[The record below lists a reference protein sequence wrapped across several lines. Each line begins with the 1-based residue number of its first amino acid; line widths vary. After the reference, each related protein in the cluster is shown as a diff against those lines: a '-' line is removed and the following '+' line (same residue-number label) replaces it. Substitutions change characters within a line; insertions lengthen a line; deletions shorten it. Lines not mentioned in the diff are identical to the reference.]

1 MKRKVL
7 VIASFKPDEIYIVT
21 RIQAYD
27 RRHCIVLDITPIEI
41 LQACNGCIIYSIGE
55 REYAARMVVIL

>member
-7 VIASFKPDEIYIVT
+7 VIAGGEPDGIYIVT

-27 RRHCIVLDITPIEI
+27 RRHCIVLDTTPIEI

-55 REYAARMVVIL
+55 REYTARMVVIL